1 MTTAGLIFSN
11 IHDQSI
17 PEMTRQRTMA
27 SIPFGCRYRLVDF
40 ALSNM
45 VNSNITNVGIITHYN
60 YRSLL
65 DHIGTGKDWD
75 LARRSGGI
83 KLLPPYVTA
92 YENNIAGRL
101 YESRLEAIVS
111 AGNFVNRCNADYIVL
126 SDCDVILNIDLNEVV
141 KEHIRTGAYV
151 TIVTKRLNT
160 ANHHFDGNVGV
171 VSIEEDGSI
180 ADIASYKPQDDTGE
194 VDISTNIVVMS
205 RTDLQAVIAESVA
218 RGYKD
223 FWKDIVAK
231 QIPNKRVRAY
241 RFDGWYAYIS
251 SLESYFAVSM
261 QLLGD
266 DARHNLFA
274 QPNRQIYTKLR
285 NSAPVKYTDNA
296 VVKNSLVA
304 DGCVIEGTVENS
316 ILFRGV
322 HVGRGTVVRNS
333 ILLQDSYV
341 GANVNLNCVVT
352 DKNVIIKDDRNLSG
366 HETMPFFIEK
376 GTMV

>member
-1 MTTAGLIFSN
+1 MTIAGLIFSN

-92 YENNIAGRL
+92 YENNVAGRL
-101 YESRLEAIVS
+101 YESRLEAIIG

-126 SDCDVILNIDLNEVV
+126 SDCNVVLNIDLNAVV
-141 KEHIRTGAYV
+141 EDHIRSGAYM

-160 ANHHFDGNVGV
+160 KNHHFDNNVSV
-171 VSIEEDGSI
+171 VTVGEDDRI
-180 ADIASYKPQDDTGE
+180 TDIASYKPEKGE
-194 VDISTNIVVMS
+194 VDISTNILVMS
-205 RTDLQAVIAESVA
+205 RADLQAVIADSVA

-223 FWKDIVAK
+223 FRHDIIHR
-231 QIPNKRVRAY
+231 QMKRKLIRAY
-241 RFDGWYAYIS
+241 QYDGWYSYIS

-261 QLLGD
+261 QLLED
-266 DARHNLFA
+266 EARHGLFA
-274 QPNRQIYTKLR
+274 QANRQIYTKLR
-285 NSAPVKYTDNA
+285 NSAPVKYADGA

-333 ILLQDSYV
+333 ILLQDTYV
-341 GANVNLNCVVT
+341 GANVNLNCVIT
-352 DKNVIIKDDRNLSG
+352 DKNVVIKDGRNLSG
-366 HETMPFFIEK
+366 HESMPFFIEK

>member
-1 MTTAGLIFSN
+1 MTIAGLIFSN

-92 YENNIAGRL
+92 YENNVAGKL

-126 SDCDVILNIDLNEVV
+126 SDCDVILNIDLGAVV
-141 KEHIRTGAYV
+141 QAHVDTGAYV

-160 ANHHFDGNVGV
+160 ANHRFDGNVGV
-171 VSIEEDGSI
+171 VKMDADGTI
-180 ADIASYKPQDDTGE
+180 RDLASYKPQDDAGE
-194 VDISTNIVVMS
+194 VDVSTNIMVIS
-205 RTDLQAVIAESVA
+205 RKDLQAAIADAVSH
-218 RGYKD
+218 GYKN
-223 FWKDIVAK
+223 FWHDIISKKIKD
-231 QIPNKRVRAY
+231 KRVRAY
-241 RFDGWYAYIS
+241 RFDGWYAYVS

-261 QLLGD
+261 QLLD
-266 DARHNLFA
+266 DEARHSLFA

-285 NSAPVKYTDNA
+285 NSTPVKYNEGA

-341 GANVNLNCVVT
+341 GANVSLNCVVT
-352 DKNVIIKDDRNLSG
+352 DKNVVIKDDRNLSG

-376 GTMV
+376 GTRV